1 MPTIFCSQQPAPPSK
16 SDTHDTLNPTTNHI
30 HVNPSLAPSRPTGA
44 ISKCIIDFC
53 FPRSLRH
60 DITTTP
66 LIVRD
71 ALSHT
76 YIHITTSQT
85 CLTSNP
91 NSRSPKKNLQT
102 QQHQPHRNYAQ
113 VNTTPRR
120 PTHTHKPL
128 VRRLIQHALQH
139 HRRREQNRREQKH
152 KRDPARRTFLVPPSL
167 HLLRPSSHLTSSH
180 RLPPRISLSTNPV
193 PNDTNQNPSILSSA
207 GAIGKQF
214 NPDGAI
220 GQIGSAVGGPFS
232 KEGAVGSQ
240 FDASKNGIAGLVERA
255 VDGPRNPAGS
265 ST

>member
-167 HLLRPSSHLTSSH
+167 LVFLSPLIRSLTIPTRTPPSS
-180 RLPPRISLSTNPV
+180 PPRALSASSLTRTAPLGKSDRRSV
-193 PNDTNQNPSILSSA
+193 DPSA
-207 GAIGKQF
+207 RRAPWGA
-214 NPDGAI
+214 
-220 GQIGSAVGGPFS
+220 
-232 KEGAVGSQ
+232 
-240 FDASKNGIAGLVERA
+240 
-255 VDGPRNPAGS
+255 S
-265 ST
+265 STRVRMVLQGLWSVR

>member
-91 NSRSPKKNLQT
+91 NSRSPKQIYKLNNTNHTATMPKST
-102 QQHQPHRNYAQ
+102 Q
-113 VNTTPRR
+113 
-120 PTHTHKPL
+120 PL
-128 VRRLIQHALQH
+128 VDQLTPT
-139 HRRREQNRREQKH
+139 N
-152 KRDPARRTFLVPPSL
+152 
-167 HLLRPSSHLTSSH
+167 PSSGGSSNM
-180 RLPPRISLSTNPV
+180 PSSTTDAANKIGASKSTN
-193 PNDTNQNPSILSSA
+193 
-207 GAIGKQF
+207 AIPQGVR
-214 NPDGAI
+214 
-220 GQIGSAVGGPFS
+220 S
-232 KEGAVGSQ
+232 
-240 FDASKNGIAGLVERA
+240 
-255 VDGPRNPAGS
+255 
-265 ST
+265 